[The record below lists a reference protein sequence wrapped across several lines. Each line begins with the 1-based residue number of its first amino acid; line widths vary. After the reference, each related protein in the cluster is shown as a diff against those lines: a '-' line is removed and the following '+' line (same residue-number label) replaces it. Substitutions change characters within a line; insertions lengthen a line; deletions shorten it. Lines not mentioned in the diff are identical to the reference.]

1 MRWGAIILIAATFFL
16 ADAMAFDGRYRARL
30 EAGAWRI
37 ADAVGAEIGAF
48 VRQITR

>member
-1 MRWGAIILIAATFFL
+1 MRWGAIILIAAAFLL

-30 EAGAWRI
+30 EAGALRM
-37 ADAVGAEIGAF
+37 ADVVGAEIGAL